1 MPVPEA
7 THPCGFDFFDS
18 SWGMAT
24 SPDSRTVLP
33 RPDDSSDELLR
44 IADALETG
52 ASGAVEAGE
61 SAATLPPEL
70 ADVLVAAIRT
80 FARGDAVTVSARS
93 TMLTTQDA
101 AEVLGVSRPTLV
113 KLLELGRI
121 PFTQP
126 GRHRRVALSD
136 VLAFQASQAKERAS
150 ALDELANTPDPD
162 PDGARGFVE
171 TR

>member
-1 MPVPEA
+1 
-7 THPCGFDFFDS
+7 
-18 SWGMAT
+18 MAT
-24 SPDSRTVLP
+24 SPNSRTVLP
-33 RPDDSSDELLR
+33 RPVDGSDELLR
-44 IADALETG
+44 IAEALEAG
-52 ASGAVEAGE
+52 AGGAVEVGE
-61 SAATLPPEL
+61 SSATLPPDL
-70 ADVLVAAIRT
+70 ADVLVTAIRT

-93 TMLTTQDA
+93 TMLTTQEA

-113 KLLELGRI
+113 KLLDSGRI

-126 GRHRRVALSD
+126 GRHRRVALPD
-136 VLAFQASQAKERAS
+136 VLAFQAAQAKERAS